1 MSTQGSSA
9 PSSSGPSSALV
20 ADWYEQWIA
29 TYKVGAVQRVTLGK
43 YTMALKRLREIA
55 PDLRLADLDR
65 MAYQRII
72 NAYAV
77 DHEKAT
83 VTDFHHCLKGA
94 LLDALDEGLLERDPT
109 RKVVLKGKPP
119 GKKKQKYL
127 SVYELQSLLRVLK
140 LDGEHNWDW
149 CILIAA
155 KTGLRFA
162 EVLGLTPADFDFER
176 QLLNVDKTWD
186 YKGGGGFKPT
196 KTGSSVRKVTIDW
209 QMVGRLSVL
218 TKDMPPDDPI
228 FVPKECTIYNS
239 TANGVLARRCK
250 EAEVPVIGF
259 HGLRHTHASMLLAS
273 GVSIASVS
281 RRLGHASIDITQKV
295 YLHIVKELESK
306 DTDAIMRSMATL
318 L

>member
-1 MSTQGSSA
+1 
-9 PSSSGPSSALV
+9 
-20 ADWYEQWIA
+20 
-29 TYKVGAVQRVTLGK
+29 
-43 YTMALKRLREIA
+43 MALKRLREIA

-119 GKKKQKYL
+119 GKKK
-127 SVYELQSLLRVLK
+127 
-140 LDGEHNWDW
+140 HNWDW

-228 FVPKECTIYNS
+228 FVPKDCTIYNS
-239 TANGVLARRCK
+239 
-250 EAEVPVIGF
+250 
-259 HGLRHTHASMLLAS
+259 
-273 GVSIASVS
+273 
-281 RRLGHASIDITQKV
+281 
-295 YLHIVKELESK
+295 
-306 DTDAIMRSMATL
+306 
-318 L
+318 